1 MINYNEQPAFPPQV
15 AQDNLG
21 RLMAPI
27 PGMSKLEFFS
37 IMLLPVFIK
46 LQRETDGLR
55 HEGKPVTPTQAAI
68 IAAKKFINE
77 INDAKDEKPNFEVVE

>member
-1 MINYNEQPAFPPQV
+1 MINYNDQPAFPPQV

-21 RLMAPI
+21 RIIAPI
-27 PGMSKLEFFS
+27 PGMSKLEFFAL
-37 IMLLPVFIK
+37 MLLPTFIK

-55 HEGKPVTPTQAAI
+55 HEGKNVTPTQAAI

-77 INDAKDEKPNFEVVE
+77 INDFKDEKPHIQINQ